1 MLQIQD
7 TPEKRAQLRTKFTVL
22 ALACIALAAFVAPG
36 SYNRLS
42 RWVQDTAG
50 FSIGTLN
57 FDPFHLG
64 LDLQGGAHLVYEVD
78 TRPVP
83 ADENVDEAVEGVRN
97 VINRRVNA
105 FGVGE
110 PVIQTNKSG
119 DTHRVIVELPGV
131 SDLKAAIDAIGKTPI
146 LEFKELGEA
155 TAKPITPEQK
165 EEIAK
170 KNIASKTVI
179 TNALAAVRSGRS
191 LDEVAKEFSQ
201 LPTAKEKGADMGIV
215 DESYNDSKLLAWL
228 KANRPGTTS
237 GVLETDKGFYL
248 LKNVETTTG
257 PIKVKVRHIL
267 ICHQGAQE
275 CTLTISEEEALRQA
289 QELRAT
295 LTAQNFAEQ
304 ATIRSTDG
312 SASLGGELPEFGRNE
327 MIPVFQDAAFALKTG
342 EISQPVKSQFGYH
355 IIYKEREVRGAT
367 YKVAG
372 VYAQKFTEADFQEP
386 ASEWKDTGLGGAQLV
401 RSAVQYA
408 PNTNAPTVGLDF
420 SEEGK
425 RLFAEIT
432 SRNIGKPIAIFLDGE
447 IISQPTVNTEITNGE
462 AVIEGNFTLAQART
476 LVRELN
482 AGALPL
488 PVKLVSQQKVDASLG
503 SESLT
508 KSLTAALI
516 GFGLVSLFVIV
527 YYRLLGVL
535 AVFGLGVYA
544 LIVLALFK
552 IIPVTMTASG
562 IAGFILSLGTA
573 IDANILIFERMKEER
588 RAGKRLHAA
597 MEEGFVRAWPSIRDS
612 NVSTLITCV
621 ILFWFGTSV
630 VKGFALTLAVGVLV
644 TMFTAVFVIRLFVRL
659 VVPRLDEHT
668 KLVLG
673 APKSPRE

>member
-22 ALACIALAAFVAPG
+22 AVVCIALALFVAPG
-36 SYNRLS
+36 AYNRLS
-42 RWVQDTAG
+42 SWVQAKTG
-50 FSIGTLN
+50 TSIGTLH

-78 TRPVP
+78 TQPVP

-119 DTHRVIVELPGV
+119 ETHRVIVELPGV
-131 SDLKAAIDAIGKTPI
+131 SDLKAAIDAIGQTPI

-155 TAKPITPEQK
+155 TSTPLTAEQK
-165 EEIAK
+165 TEIVQ
-170 KNIASKTVI
+170 KNTASKTVI
-179 TNALAAVRSGRS
+179 TSALAALRKGQS
-191 LDEVAKEFSQ
+191 LDAVAKEFSQ
-201 LPTAKEKGADMGIV
+201 LPSAKEKGADMGIV
-215 DESYNDSKLLAWL
+215 DETYDDAKLLAWL
-228 KANRPGTTS
+228 KANRPGVTS
-237 GVLETDKGFYL
+237 GLLETDKGFYL

-267 ICHQGAQE
+267 ICYQGAEQ
-275 CTLTISEEEALRQA
+275 CSLPISEEEAARQA

-295 LTAQNFAEQ
+295 LTPQNFAEQ
-304 ATIRSTDG
+304 AMVRSTDG
-312 SASLGGELPEFGRNE
+312 SASQGGELPEFGRNE

-342 EISQPVKSQFGYH
+342 EISQPVKSQYGYH
-355 IIYKEREVRGAT
+355 IIYKESEVRGAT

-386 ASEWKDTGLGGAQLV
+386 ASQWKDTGLGGAQLV
-401 RSAVQYA
+401 RSAVQFA

-420 SEEGK
+420 SDEGTQ
-425 RLFAEIT
+425 LFAEIT
-432 SRNIGKPIAIFLDGE
+432 RRNLGKPIAIFLDGE
-447 IISQPTVNTEITNGE
+447 IISQPTVNAEITTGE
-462 AVIEGNFTLAQART
+462 AIIEGSFTLAQART

-503 SESLT
+503 SDSLT
-508 KSLTAALI
+508 KSLQAALI
-516 GFGLVSLFVIV
+516 GFGLVSIFVIL

-535 AVFGLGVYA
+535 AVAGLAVYA

-552 IIPVTMTASG
+552 LIPVTMTASG
-562 IAGFILSLGTA
+562 IAGFILSMGTA
-573 IDANILIFERMKEER
+573 IDANILIFERIKEER
-588 RAGKRLHAA
+588 RAGKRLHVAI
-597 MEEGFVRAWPSIRDS
+597 EEGFVRAWPSIRDS
-612 NVSTLITCV
+612 NVSTLITCI

-630 VKGFALTLAVGVLV
+630 VKGFALTLALGVLV

-668 KLVLG
+668 KLMLG